1 MTLKE
6 QDKHCSK
13 HKEHIVVKV
22 SALKSWPRPK
32 IGRTL
37 HVMCYVQIVSLLQSS
52 SSSFAESD
60 GWHFFLHW
68 IILIRVGFTEDF
80 ITLLSSLKLCVG
92 KYELLISICWKIVK
106 QGKNIWETYI
116 MYKNITSWLSNLSKG
131 GTFTT
136 WSRVW
141 LRRIWQA
148 NELFLRSK
156 IKK

>member
-1 MTLKE
+1 
-6 QDKHCSK
+6 
-13 HKEHIVVKV
+13 
-22 SALKSWPRPK
+22 
-32 IGRTL
+32 
-37 HVMCYVQIVSLLQSS
+37 MCYVQLVSLLQSS

-60 GWHFFLHW
+60 CWHFFLHW

-106 QGKNIWETYI
+106 QGKIWETYI
-116 MYKNITSWLSNLSKG
+116 KYKNITSWLSNLSKG

-141 LRRIWQA
+141 LRRICQA
-148 NELFLRSK
+148 NELFFKVENQKLVLSGVMLTK
-156 IKK
+156 INEVALNMTF